1 MSTSMAGAG
10 ASSTREERAAA
21 AAARVIAEAERKFAA
36 REHRRRQKASAQR
49 TQEKEYP
56 ALLSAGGGGRGVGT
70 TMSSRDLRAV
80 HIQELTLVKKKNTRI
95 PETLNDGRVGCGA
108 VCSTALGTS
117 WGLGGRGG
125 SRSHTG
131 RLYLRT
137 YDRILNSARSLVE
150 EEFPAPDEG
159 GWVQCEHHDEQHQ
172 GPGAPRACRRV
183 ATTENILKKNTLL
196 GPALVV
202 VVDGWASCM
211 WCKHSA
217 GQLAGTWGSA
227 AIVGALDVWENTRD
241 GVRVDADNSY

>member
-1 MSTSMAGAG
+1 MKY
-10 ASSTREERAAA
+10 
-21 AAARVIAEAERKFAA
+21 VL
-36 REHRRRQKASAQR
+36 
-49 TQEKEYP
+49 QEKEYP

-183 ATTENILKKNTLL
+183 ATTEYFSNSPAIKTTLNL
-196 GPALVV
+196 HLR
-202 VVDGWASCM
+202 
-211 WCKHSA
+211 
-217 GQLAGTWGSA
+217 L
-227 AIVGALDVWENTRD
+227 IGALYAHHSPD
-241 GVRVDADNSY
+241 SSSIHLQ